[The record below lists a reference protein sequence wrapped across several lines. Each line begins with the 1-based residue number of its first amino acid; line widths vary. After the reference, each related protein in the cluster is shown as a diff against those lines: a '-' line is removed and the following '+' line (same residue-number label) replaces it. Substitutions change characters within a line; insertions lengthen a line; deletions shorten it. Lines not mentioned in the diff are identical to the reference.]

1 MSTLLLDTDVFSFLF
16 KDHPLAEAYRPH
28 VRGRTL
34 AISFM
39 TVAELYHGA
48 YRAGWGARRIERLES
63 RIGAYVVVSSSN
75 ALSKRWGEVRFVR
88 RQQPISPED
97 AWIAAAA
104 LQQGY
109 PLVTHNAR
117 DFQSIPGLNI
127 ITENK

>member
-16 KDHPLAEAYRPH
+16 KDHPLAEVYRPH
-28 VRGRTL
+28 VRGHTL

-63 RIGAYVVVSSSN
+63 RIAAYVVVPSSN

-104 LQQGY
+104 LQQGC

-117 DFQSIPGLNI
+117 DFQNIPGLNI
-127 ITENK
+127 ITESM